1 MDNEK
6 LALIV
11 GGLILT
17 NFSAIVA
24 FLVWGFKHAL
34 KYVLLVRNVKSLHNQ
49 LQKAQ
54 KDLNS
59 AHSKIRELENE
70 RPKIWENKS

>member
-1 MDNEK
+1 MENEK

-17 NFSAIVA
+17 NFSAIIG
-24 FLVWGFKHAL
+24 FMVWGFRHVL
-34 KYVLLVRNVKSLHNQ
+34 KYVLLQETVKILKTD
-49 LQKAQ
+49 LEKAK

-59 AHSKIRELENE
+59 AHTKIRDLE
-70 RPKIWENKS
+70 K

>member
-1 MDNEK
+1 VDNEK

-17 NFSAIVA
+17 NFSALVGV
-24 FLVWGFKHAL
+24 LVWGFKHAL
-34 KYVLLVRNVKSLHNQ
+34 KYVLLQRDVKSLQDQ
-49 LQKAQ
+49 LNKAQ

-59 AHSKIRELENE
+59 AHSKIREME
-70 RPKIWENKS
+70 K